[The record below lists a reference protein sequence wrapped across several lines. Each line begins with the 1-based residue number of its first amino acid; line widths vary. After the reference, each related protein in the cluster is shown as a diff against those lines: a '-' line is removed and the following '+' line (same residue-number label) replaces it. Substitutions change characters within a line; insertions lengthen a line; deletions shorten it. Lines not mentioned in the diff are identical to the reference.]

1 MGLGETLSLACA
13 LGWAFVLILFR
24 HAGRSVHPF
33 ALNLIKNVVAFV
45 LFALT
50 IIVWGGFHIPEIAH
64 RDAARLV
71 LSGFLGLGVAD
82 TLVFTSLN
90 VLGAGLMAIV
100 ECLYSPFVILFSLI
114 WLGESLSTAQGAG
127 CALVIGAVT
136 LASATEN
143 AHAVDRRHLL
153 RGVLT
158 GAIAIILIA
167 AGVAIAKPAL
177 AGTPLLWSIELR
189 YVGGLIGV
197 WLSLPLVKRD
207 VGKALSSIPRKHW
220 LMLFGIS
227 FTAYFQMILWLGGFK
242 YAQASIAAVLNQTAT
257 IFTILLAALF
267 LHEPLTRFRI
277 AAAILA
283 ISGVLLI
290 TLS

>member
-13 LGWAFVLILFR
+13 LGWAFVLISFR
-24 HAGRSVHPF
+24 HAGRSVPPF
-33 ALNLIKNVVAFV
+33 ALNLIKNLVAFV

-50 IIVWGGFHIPEIAH
+50 IVVWSGFHVPEIAH
-64 RDAARLV
+64 RDAVRLV

-82 TLVFTSLN
+82 TLVFASLN

-100 ECLYSPFVILFSLI
+100 ECLYSPFVILFSLV
-114 WLGESLSTAQGAG
+114 WLGESLSIAQGAG

-153 RGVLT
+153 RGVLS
-158 GAIAIILIA
+158 GAVAIILVA
-167 AGVAIAKPAL
+167 AGVALAKPAL
-177 AGTPLLWSIELR
+177 AGTPLLWAIELR

-197 WLSLPLVKRD
+197 WLSLPLVKGN
-207 VGKALSSIPRKHW
+207 VGKALPPIPRKHW
-220 LMLFGIS
+220 LMLFGIAL
-227 FTAYFQMILWLGGFK
+227 TAYVQMMLWLGGFK
-242 YAQASIAAVLNQTAT
+242 YAQASVAAVLNQTAT

-277 AAAILA
+277 AAAFLA
-283 ISGVLLI
+283 VAGVLLI

>member
-1 MGLGETLSLACA
+1 
-13 LGWAFVLILFR
+13 
-24 HAGRSVHPF
+24 
-33 ALNLIKNVVAFV
+33 
-45 LFALT
+45 
-50 IIVWGGFHIPEIAH
+50 
-64 RDAARLV
+64 
-71 LSGFLGLGVAD
+71 
-82 TLVFTSLN
+82 
-90 VLGAGLMAIV
+90 
-100 ECLYSPFVILFSLI
+100 
-114 WLGESLSTAQGAG
+114 
-127 CALVIGAVT
+127 
-136 LASATEN
+136 
-143 AHAVDRRHLL
+143 L